1 LWGCGDGSLGQ
12 LGPRYTYSVRDAG
25 ASTSVLR
32 LLEIP
37 METLGGYIYRL
48 IASSWETSY
57 VVLSCPDRNDVLLS
71 MGADDFGNLGVG
83 GSKKPDRELVH
94 VVNFDRILPPETV
107 RFVVGSLS
115 AGLHHVIVNL
125 RATLA
130 DGSTRDLTTGWGI
143 SRHGQL
149 GKSLMP
155 MHDSTP
161 RVIDLG
167 DNYDPIISL
176 ALGSQH
182 SVLMHESGRTSGLGS
197 NKKNQL
203 RGIDE
208 QNNVRALSCTWN
220 GTYIIVKNGGELQI
234 LATGSH
240 SKGQLGRIIPANPN
254 SPEDTSLDEVQFP
267 FTSSTHRLISMT
279 CGSEHVLALF
289 EVPFPTAAQDVET
302 EVWGWGWNEHGNLG
316 SGTTEDFVLPRKI
329 WPNVALNT
337 QMTAVG
343 IWAGCGTS
351 WIAIQQR
358 SR

>member
-1 LWGCGDGSLGQ
+1 MRLA
-12 LGPRYTYSVRDAG
+12 RDVG

-32 LLEIP
+32 LLETP
-37 METLGGYIYRL
+37 LEMSLVDGYTYRL

-57 VVLSCPDRNDVLLS
+57 IVLSCPDANDVLLS

-83 GSKKPDRELVH
+83 GSKKRDPELVQ

-115 AGLHHVIVNL
+115 AGLYHVIVHL

-130 DGSTRDLTTGWGI
+130 DGSTRDLTTGWGV

-149 GKSLMP
+149 GKSSLTI
-155 MHDSTP
+155 HDPTP
-161 RVIDLG
+161 RVIELD
-167 DNYDPIISL
+167 DHDDPIVSL

-182 SVLMHESGRTSGLGS
+182 SVLLHASGRTSGLGS

-203 RGIDE
+203 RGIDG
-208 QNNVRALSCTWN
+208 QNNVQALGCTWN
-220 GTYIIVKNGGELQI
+220 GTYVIIKIGGEVRM
-234 LATGSH
+234 LATGSY
-240 SKGQLGRIIPANPN
+240 SKGQLGRLIPTYLN
-254 SPEDTSLDEVQFP
+254 SSDDISLDEVCFP
-267 FTSSTHRLISMT
+267 FTSSTHRLISMA

-289 EVPFPTAAQDVET
+289 EITSSNAAQDVET

-316 SGTTEDFVLPRKI
+316 NGTTEDVALPRKI
-329 WPNVALNT
+329 WPDEARFERQSGQKSV
-337 QMTAVG
+337 VG

-358 SR
+358 SQ